1 MPSLLGFLMNC
12 MLAAERAVLLVLHT
26 GRVKTL
32 VLVAIIVTLMANS
45 AFKRNKFSWH
55 FYSLLDDFGYGSGAD
70 GAAALADGEAELL
83 LHGDRGDE
91 LHVDRHVVARR
102 HHLHAFRELDRASHV
117 RRAEVELRAVAVH
130 ERRVA
135 AALLLLQNVDLALEV
150 SVRGDGLRSRE
161 NHPADDV
168 LLLRAAEQ
176 EAHVVASLRV
186 VEQLAEHLHARHHV
200 FRRVAEAHALHLVVQ
215 ADDAALDTPGRDGA
229 AARDGEHV
237 LDRHQERLV
246 RLADGLRDVLVN
258 GLHQLHDLVLVR
270 RVALERLQRGAA
282 DDRRVVAVVAVLLQQ
297 VADLLLDELEEFR
310 VVHHVTLVQEHD
322 DLGDA
327 HLVREED
334 VLAGLRHRAVGR
346 RDDEDR
352 AVHLGR
358 ARHHV
363 LHVVGVPRAVDVRV
377 VAVLRLVFHVRRVDR
392 DAARLLFRRVVDL
405 VELLRRREAL
415 RGQGR
420 ADGSRQRRLAVVD
433 VADRADVAVRLGS
446 FKMLFC
452 HFILFFTRRFIA
464 SNPRMDFHPD
474 IRKA

>member
-32 VLVAIIVTLMANS
+32 ILVAIIVTLMANS
-45 AFKRNKFSWH
+45 AFERNKFSWH

-91 LHVDRHVVARR
+91 LHVDRHVIARS
-102 HHLHAFRELDRASHV
+102 HHLHAFRELDRAGHV

-135 AALLLLQNVDLALEV
+135 TALFLLQDVDLALEV
-150 SVRGDGLRSRE
+150 GVRGHGLRGRE
-161 NHPADDV
+161 HHAADDV
-168 LLLRAAEQ
+168 LLLRAAEK
-176 EAHVVASLRV
+176 ETHVVARLGV
-186 VEQLAEHLHARHHV
+186 VEQLAEHFHAGHHV
-200 FRRVAEAHALHLVVQ
+200 LGRIAEAHALHLVVQ
-215 ADDAALDTPGRDGA
+215 ADDAALDTASRDGA
-229 AARDGEHV
+229 TTGDGEDV

-258 GLHQLHDLVLVR
+258 SLHQLHDLVLVR

-297 VADLLLDELEEFR
+297 VADLFLDEFKEFR
-310 VVHHVTLVQEHD
+310 VVDHVALVQEHD

-346 RDDEDR
+346 GDNEDR
-352 AVHLGR
+352 AVHLGGS
-358 ARHHV
+358 RHHV
-363 LHVVGVPRAVDVRV
+363 LHVVGVPRAVNVRV
-377 VAVLRLVFHVRRVDR
+377 VAVLGLVFDVRRVDR

-405 VELLRRREAL
+405 VELLRGRETL
-415 RGQGR
+415 RGERR
-420 ADGSRQRRLAVVD
+420 ADRGRQRRLAVVN
-433 VADRADVAVRLGS
+433 VANRADIAVRLGS
-446 FKMLFC
+446 FKMFFC
-452 HFILFFTRRFIA
+452 HKT
-464 SNPRMDFHPD
+464 
-474 IRKA
+474 

>member
-1 MPSLLGFLMNC
+1 MNC
-12 MLAAERAVLLVLHT
+12 MLTAERAVLLVLHT
-26 GRVKTL
+26 GRMKSL
-32 VLVAIIVTLMANS
+32 ILVAIIVTLMANS
-45 AFKRNKFSWH
+45 AFERNKFSWH

-102 HHLHAFRELDRASHV
+102 HHLDAFRKLDRARHV

-135 AALLLLQNVDLALEV
+135 AALFLLQDVNLSLEV
-150 SVRGDGLRSRE
+150 GVRGNGLRGGE
-161 NHPADDV
+161 NHAADDV

-176 EAHVVASLRV
+176 EAHVVAGLRV
-186 VEQLAEHLHARHHV
+186 VEQLAEHLDAGHHV
-200 FRRVAEAHALHLVVQ
+200 FSRVAEAHALHLVVQ
-215 ADDAALDTPGRDGA
+215 ADDAALDAARGHRA
-229 AARDGEHV
+229 AARDREHV

-246 RLADGLRDVLVN
+246 RLADRLRDVLVD

-270 RVALERLQRGAA
+270 RVALERLQRGTA

-297 VADLLLDELEEFR
+297 VADFLLDELEEFR
-310 VVHHVTLVQEHD
+310 IVHHVALVQEHD

-334 VLAGLRHRAVGR
+334 VLAGLRHRAVR
-346 RDDEDR
+346 RGDDEDG
-352 AVHLGR
+352 AVHLGGT
-358 ARHHV
+358 RHHV

-377 VAVLRLVFHVRRVDR
+377 VAVLGLVFDVRRVDR

-405 VELLRRREAL
+405 VELLRGRKTL
-415 RGQGR
+415 RGQRR
-420 ADGSRQRRLAVVD
+420 ADGGRQRRLAVVN

-452 HFILFFTRRFIA
+452 HKT
-464 SNPRMDFHPD
+464 
-474 IRKA
+474 